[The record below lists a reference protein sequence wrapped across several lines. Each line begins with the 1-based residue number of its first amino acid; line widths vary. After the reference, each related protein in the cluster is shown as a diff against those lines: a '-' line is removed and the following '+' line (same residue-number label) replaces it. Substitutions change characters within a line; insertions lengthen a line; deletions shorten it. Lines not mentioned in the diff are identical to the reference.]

1 MVVIGGFGRELY
13 GWVKVVGLLQEGLEI
28 VPTMTPYIYNI
39 YMQIQSMHVEIHNFM
54 RTAF

>member
-28 VPTMTPYIYNI
+28 VPTMTPF
-39 YMQIQSMHVEIHNFM
+39 HVDVVDEPEP
-54 RTAF
+54 